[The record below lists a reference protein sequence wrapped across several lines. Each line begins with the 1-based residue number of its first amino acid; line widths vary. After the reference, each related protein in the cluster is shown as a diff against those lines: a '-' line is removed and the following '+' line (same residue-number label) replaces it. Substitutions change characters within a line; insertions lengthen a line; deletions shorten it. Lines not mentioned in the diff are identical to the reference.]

1 MLEDFVHRQ
10 SEKGWF
16 LSKCDN
22 WYYTNIQPMEA
33 TWTTLLDVHWSCTL
47 DTTPS
52 NGLLLPF
59 AHQIEGGKQWNDE
72 VLPVVT
78 EIVPSRI
85 DS

>member
-47 DTTPS
+47 DIAL
-52 NGLLLPF
+52 NNDLLLPF
-59 AHQIEGGKQWNDE
+59 AGQTEDGKQLNDE
-72 VLPVVT
+72 VPPAIT